1 MTSMAMAAPR
11 TRRGLLGG
19 LQVMLRA
26 LSRTLA
32 REYRL
37 RRQIAF
43 LMQQDQRMLA
53 DIGLTHA
60 DVARTVRWGRDG

>member
-1 MTSMAMAAPR
+1 MTSMAMAAAR
-11 TRRGLLGG
+11 SRRCLLGG
-19 LQVMLRA
+19 VRAALSALARA
-26 LSRTLA
+26 LT

-43 LMQQDQRMLA
+43 LQQQDQRMLA

-60 DVARTVRWGRDG
+60 DVARSVRWGRDW

>member
-1 MTSMAMAAPR
+1 MTSMAMAASR
-11 TRRGLLGG
+11 TRRGLFEGIR
-19 LQVMLRA
+19 VSLRA
-26 LSRTLA
+26 LARVVA

-53 DIGLTHA
+53 DIGLPQD
-60 DVARTVRWGRDG
+60 DVARTVRWGRDF

>member
-1 MTSMAMAAPR
+1 MPTGRA
-11 TRRGLLGG
+11 RRGVIGG
-19 LQVMLRA
+19 FGRA
-26 LSRTLA
+26 IRVVAPGFA

-43 LMQQDQRMLA
+43 LMQQDPRMLA

-60 DVARTVRWGRDG
+60 DVARTVRWGREG

>member
-1 MTSMAMAAPR
+1 MTSMAMAASR
-11 TRRGLLGG
+11 TRRGLFAG
-19 LQVMLRA
+19 VRVALRA
-26 LSRTLA
+26 LARTLA

-53 DIGLTHA
+53 DIGLTHD
-60 DVARTVRWGRDG
+60 DVARTVRWGRDF

>member
-1 MTSMAMAAPR
+1 MTSMAMAASR
-11 TRRGLLGG
+11 TRRGLFEGVKVG
-19 LQVMLRA
+19 VRA
-26 LSRTLA
+26 LVRALV

-53 DIGLTHA
+53 DIGLTQD
-60 DVARTVRWGRDG
+60 DVARTVRWGRDF

>member
-11 TRRGLLGG
+11 SRRGLLGG
-19 LQVMLRA
+19 VRVA
-26 LSRTLA
+26 LSALARTLT

-43 LMQQDQRMLA
+43 LQQQDQRMLA

-60 DVARTVRWGRDG
+60 DVARSVRWGRDW